1 MRWNRSRGL
10 SLALLACLLCIGG
23 RAMAIEEPAF
33 KVDVHDGDFEVR
45 TYGPR
50 IVAETV
56 VPGSLNEASNA
67 GFRRVAGY
75 IFGRNRLREG
85 GSASIAMTAPV
96 TVSQSTKI
104 EMTAPVTTKPENDG
118 YRLQFVMPAQYT
130 MDTLP
135 IPLDPTV
142 HLSERPAATFA
153 VIRFSGFCGESKVAQ
168 RTAALQA
175 WIRQHRYTPIGIAEL
190 ARYDP
195 PWQLPFW
202 RRNEILI
209 PIALPATK

>member
-1 MRWNRSRGL
+1 MTTRVLWTAAVVACCGL
-10 SLALLACLLCIGG
+10 LLGG
-23 RAMAIEEPAF
+23 RAMAIEEPAYQV
-33 KVDVHDGDFEVR
+33 KIQDGAFEVR

-56 VPGSLNEASNA
+56 VPGSLSEASNA

-75 IFGRNRLREG
+75 IFGRNKRREG
-85 GSASIAMTAPV
+85 GSTSIAMTAPV

-104 EMTAPVTTKPENDG
+104 EMTAPVTTRPEQDG
-118 YRLQFVMPAQYT
+118 YRLQFVMPAEYT
-130 MDTLP
+130 MATLP
-135 IPLDPTV
+135 VPLDPTV
-142 HLSERPAATFA
+142 HLSERPATTYA
-153 VIRFSGFCGESKVAQ
+153 VIRFSGLCGESKVAE
-168 RTAALQA
+168 RTTALQN
-175 WIRQHRYTPIGIAEL
+175 WIAQHHYAPTGVAEL

-209 PIALPATK
+209 PIAALASP